1 MAYSVQKT
9 KWSQNNPTERVKTN
23 EQAGRLRVAYATY
36 EASAEQ
42 STIEMF
48 NLPNGARIVAGYL
61 GHDALGSSTTLSV
74 GFAAYTSSAGA
85 SVSADVD
92 AYKAA
97 AASTADA
104 VTAFP
109 ATMAKLAMSE
119 VDANQDGLPVTFT
132 LAGANGTGTIS
143 CEMFYVVD

>member
-23 EQAGRLRVAYATY
+23 EQAGRVRIAYATY

-42 STIEMF
+42 ATIEMF
-48 NLPNGARIVAGYL
+48 NLPNGARLLRGYL

-74 GFAAYTSSAGA
+74 GYAAHTSSAGA
-85 SVSADVD
+85 TVALDVD
-92 AYKAA
+92 AYKVA

-109 ATMAKLAMSE
+109 STMALGAFSE
-119 VDANQDGLPVTFT
+119 MDANQDGVPITVT

-143 CEMFYVVD
+143 LAMEYVVD

>member
-23 EQAGRLRVAYATY
+23 EQAGRLRIAFATY

-48 NLPNGARIVAGYL
+48 NLPNGERIVSGTL

-74 GFAAYTSSAGA
+74 GYAAHTSSAGA

-109 ATMAKLAMSE
+109 TTMAKLAMSE
-119 VDANQDGLPVTFT
+119 VDANQDGLPVTVT
-132 LAGANGTGTIS
+132 LAGANGSNTIS
-143 CEMFYVVD
+143 LEMFYVVD

>member
-119 VDANQDGLPVTFT
+119 VDANQDGLPITVT
-132 LAGANGTGTIS
+132 LAGGNGTGTIS
-143 CEMFYVVD
+143 LEMFYVVD

>member
-97 AASTADA
+97 AASTADQ
-104 VTAFP
+104 VVAFP
-109 ATMAKLAMSE
+109 ATMAKLAFSE
-119 VDANQDGLPVTFT
+119 VDANQDGLPVTVT
-132 LAGANGTGTIS
+132 LGGANGTGTIS

>member
-61 GHDALGSSTTLSV
+61 GHDALGSSTTLSG
-74 GFAAYTSSAGA
+74 GFGAYTSAAGA

-97 AASTADA
+97 AASTADQ
-104 VTAFP
+104 VVAFP

-119 VDANQDGLPVTFT
+119 VDANQDGLPVTVT

>member
-23 EQAGRLRVAYATY
+23 EQAGRVRIAYATY

-48 NLPNGARIVAGYL
+48 NLPNGARLLRGYL
-61 GHDALGSSTTLSV
+61 GHDALASSTELSV
-74 GFAAYTSSAGA
+74 GYAAHTTSAGA
-85 SVSADVD
+85 TVALDVD
-92 AYKAA
+92 QYKVA

-109 ATMAKLAMSE
+109 ATMAL
-119 VDANQDGLPVTFT
+119 DAFAEMDADATGVPITVT
-132 LAGANGTGTIS
+132 LSGANGTGTIS
-143 CEMFYVVD
+143 LCMEYVVD